1 MWAVGAVGVLEE
13 RNACGRWVWGEGGK
27 RACGGG
33 GEGSGG
39 GVRAVRDVRAVRAG
53 GAGGHVGAA
62 IVCKCGEGAV
72 CAVGAARAVRVVGVA
87 RAEYGSIW
95 GGCEEGMWAVGVV
108 GTFLWVVNAVKA
120 QNQAEQE
127 GAPPDAEPGSRRIYN
142 NLIFINR
149 VLHGGDLERRREKRM
164 KLSLPPPPL
173 PAATAR

>member
-27 RACGGG
+27 REG
-33 GEGSGG
+33 GEGG
-39 GVRAVRDVRAVRAG
+39 GVGVRDLRAVRAG
-53 GAGGHVGAA
+53 GAGGHAGAA

-72 CAVGAARAVRVVGVA
+72 CAVWAARAVGAVGAA

-127 GAPPDAEPGSRRIYN
+127 GAPPDAEPGGRRI
-142 NLIFINR
+142 
-149 VLHGGDLERRREKRM
+149 
-164 KLSLPPPPL
+164 
-173 PAATAR
+173 